1 MAARKLPIP
10 ARVAKWIVVTLG
22 ALVLAVL
29 AALAVLNSP
38 FGQRFVADR
47 IAEIAPASG
56 LQIEIGR
63 IDGDLYG
70 EATLHD
76 VVLSD
81 PKGKFLEIPLVE
93 LDWRPFSWFT
103 SGLDVRKLVAY
114 RGTFLRSP
122 ELLPG
127 DEDAPILPD
136 FDIRVDRLELVDF
149 TAAAGVIGSESQV
162 VNAVL
167 KADIRDG
174 RAYVD
179 ARADI
184 SGEDNL
190 AFLLDSE
197 PDADR
202 YNLRLDYNAPAGGF
216 LAGLAGAREDLRVQ
230 VFGDGTW
237 ERWTGGIYAT
247 QADERLA
254 AIRFTK
260 QGETYELL
268 GQVDPRDN
276 LTGLPSRALGRTV
289 SLRAVGSLADSVLEG
304 SAQIAGAA
312 VRGVAEGAIDLADNR
327 FDDLALDARLT
338 DPNLL
343 SDSVAFEDTILSATF
358 DGAFRDLEIEHA
370 LSVGRIAAGDY
381 VLDGLTQSGTATWDG
396 TRVVVPL
403 EARAQR
409 IVTGLAQVDP
419 RLDPVVAAGTLTYTG
434 GRLLSDDLALR
445 APGLSA
451 DLQLRGDIGSGTY
464 RLTGPAR
471 ANGLAIDN
479 IGRAGGRARID
490 LQIGGARA
498 WTLSATL
505 DGAITEV
512 ANATLANL
520 AGPRLDFDGNVRL
533 GAGLPILFDDF
544 ALKGEKLSLT
554 ASGRRLANGNTEL
567 AGDGRHVQYGPFT
580 FDARLDDAGP
590 VAELVFA
597 DPLPAAGL
605 KDVRVALSPI
615 EDGFDIQTS
624 GNSLLGPFSG
634 DLDLFAPEGGP
645 LRIEVAE
652 LTVADTRGEGTVE
665 IEDGIARGMIGLT
678 GGGLTGNIQLLPL
691 EGNQSFSANLRAA
704 NASFGGETPVRIA
717 RGTVEARGVLAE
729 GASSIDAEID
739 LAGVSRGNL
748 FLGRA
753 EADVALRNGRG
764 SVTGLVA
771 GRRGSRF
778 ALNFD
783 GRVAPERIALALQGT
798 YAGRRIAMPR
808 RAVLNR
814 LDGGGWELERSQI
827 SYAGGSVIASG
838 RFGAANGTR
847 LDLAL
852 DELPLNITDIAVAD
866 LGLGGQISGLVNYE
880 VGPNGIP
887 VGNARV
893 KVEGLSRAGLVV
905 TSRPIDLFLA
915 ADLSP
920 TRLETRALIRED
932 GRTRGRLQG
941 RIANLPGSGNL
952 PDRLQR
958 GALDAQLRYNG
969 PASALWR
976 LIAVELFDLTGP
988 LEVAANFSGSL
999 RDPSI
1004 AGSLASDDLRL
1015 QSALTGTDVDSIRVR
1030 GRFAGARLRIGRF
1043 SGRAPNGGTVSGSG
1057 FIDLSGLGERLPT
1070 IDLKLAADNAR
1081 LLERDDLGATV
1092 TGPLRVV
1099 SDGNGG
1105 TIAGRLRIDRARWQ
1119 LGAGPARE
1127 RLPQIA
1133 TREINGRA
1141 DIPPPRRRSGPWR
1154 YLIDAVADNQIEVR
1168 GLGLDSE
1175 WAANIRLRGTVD
1187 APQIYRQATLVRGTY
1202 SFAGARFELRETSR
1216 IDFTG
1221 SNPPNPRLSIVAEN
1235 DGGAVDAT
1243 VSITGTAQSPQIAF
1257 SSPSGLSD
1265 EEVLSRLLFGD
1276 SVTDISAPEALQLG
1290 AALASL
1296 RGGGGLDPI
1305 NSLRSAI
1312 GLDRLRVVG
1321 SDPTIGRGTAVA
1333 VGKYFGDRFYA
1344 ELITD
1349 GRGYSA
1355 TELEFRIT
1363 SWLSLLASISTISG
1377 QSLNLEARRDY

>member
-1 MAARKLPIP
+1 MVGKKLTIP
-10 ARVAKWIVVTLG
+10 ARVSKWIVVTVG
-22 ALVLAVL
+22 ALILAVI

-114 RGTFLRSP
+114 RGTFYRTP

-149 TAAAGVIGSESQV
+149 TAAEGVIGSDSQV

-167 KADIRDG
+167 RADIRDG
-174 RAYVD
+174 RAYVN

-197 PDADR
+197 PDADK
-202 YNLRLDYNAPAGGF
+202 YDLRLDYNAPAGGF
-216 LAGLAGAREDLRVQ
+216 LAGMAGSSEDLRLRI
-230 VFGDGTW
+230 FGDGTW
-237 ERWTGGIYAT
+237 ERWNGGIYAT
-247 QADERLA
+247 QAGERLA
-254 AIRFTK
+254 AIKFTK
-260 QGETYELL
+260 QAETYELL

-276 LTGLPSRALGRTV
+276 LTGLPARALGPTV
-289 SLRAVGSLADSVLEG
+289 SLRAVGSLTDSVLEG

-312 VRGVAEGAIDLADNR
+312 LRGEAEGAIDLADNA
-327 FDDLALDARLT
+327 FDDLMIDARLT
-338 DPNLL
+338 DPNLFSEGFAL
-343 SDSVAFEDTILSATF
+343 EGARLAATL
-358 DGAFRDLEIEHA
+358 DGAFRDLDIEHV
-370 LSVGRIAAGDY
+370 LSVDRLAAGEY

-396 TRVVVPL
+396 TRFVLPL
-403 EARAQR
+403 EARAER

-419 RLDPVVAAGTLTYTG
+419 RLNSVVAAGTVVYTG
-434 GRLLSDDLALR
+434 GRLLSDDLVLR
-445 APGLSA
+445 APGLGA
-451 DLQLRGDIGSGTY
+451 DLQLRGDLGTGTY
-464 RLTGPAR
+464 RLTGPVR
-471 ANGLAIDN
+471 ANGLAIEN
-479 IGRAGGRARID
+479 IGTAGGRARID
-490 LQIGGARA
+490 LQLGGARA

-520 AGPRLDFDGNVRL
+520 AGLRLDFDGNVRL

-544 ALKGEKLSLT
+544 ALSGDKLSLT
-554 ASGRRLANGNTEL
+554 ASGRRLANGETEL
-567 AGDGRHVQYGPFT
+567 AGDGRHVQYGQFT
-580 FDARLDDAGP
+580 FDARLDDEGP

-634 DLDLFAPEGGP
+634 DLDLYAPEGGP
-645 LRIEVAE
+645 LRLEVAE
-652 LTVADTRGEGTVE
+652 LIVSDTRGEGTVE

-678 GGGLTGNIQLLPL
+678 GGGLTGNIQLMPL
-691 EGNQSFSANLRAA
+691 EGNQSFSANLRAD
-704 NASFGGETPVRIA
+704 NATFGGEDPVRVS
-717 RGTVEARGVLAE
+717 RGTVEARGVFAE
-729 GASSIDAEID
+729 GNSSIDAEID

-753 EADVALRNGRG
+753 EADVALRNGSG

-783 GRVAPERIALALQGT
+783 GRVAPERIAVALQGT

-814 LDGGGWELERSQI
+814 LDGGGWQLARTQI
-827 SYAGGSVIASG
+827 SYAGGSIIASG
-838 RFGAANGTR
+838 RFGTDSGTR

-866 LGLGGQISGLVNYE
+866 LGLGGQISGLVEYE
-880 VGPNGIP
+880 VGTDGIP
-887 VGNARV
+887 VGSARV
-893 KVEGLSRAGLVV
+893 KVEGLSRSGLVV

-915 ADLSP
+915 ADLSSS
-920 TRLETRALIRED
+920 RLETRALIRED

-941 RIANLPGSGNL
+941 RIANLPGDGGIA
-952 PDRLQR
+952 DRLQR

-976 LIAVELFDLTGP
+976 LAAVELFDLTGP

-999 RDPSI
+999 RNPSI

-1015 QSALTGTDVDSIRVR
+1015 QSALTGTDVDSIAVR
-1030 GRFAGARLRIGRF
+1030 GRFAGARLRISRF
-1043 SGRAPNGGTVSGSG
+1043 TGRAPNGGTVSGSG

-1070 IDLKLAADNAR
+1070 IDLKLAADNAQ

-1099 SDGNGG
+1099 SDGIGG
-1105 TIAGRLRIDRARWQ
+1105 TIAGRVRIEQARWQ
-1119 LGAGPARE
+1119 LGGGSARE
-1127 RLPQIA
+1127 RLPRIA
-1133 TREINGRA
+1133 TREVNGRA
-1141 DIPPPRRRSGPWR
+1141 DVAPQSRRSGPWR

-1221 SNPPNPRLSIVAEN
+1221 SNPPNPRLNIVAEN
-1235 DGGAVDAT
+1235 DGGEVDAT
-1243 VSITGTAQSPQIAF
+1243 VSITGTAQSPQISF
-1257 SSPSGLSD
+1257 SSASGLSD

-1321 SDPTIGRGTAVA
+1321 SDPTIGRGTSVA

-1377 QSLNLEARRDY
+1377 ESLNLEARRDY